1 MKAHGRSREQGG
13 IEETICPVFIV
24 LIAAFRVSRNG
35 VIPET

>member
-13 IEETICPVFIV
+13 IEETICSVFIV
-24 LIAAFRVSRNG
+24 LIAALRVRRNG